1 MSAQVKNKNI
11 LYVAPEI
18 PALSATFVYNEIFEM
33 RALGHQ
39 VDVVSVH
46 KPGAQA
52 TEKIIKK
59 VGDVFYL
66 YQSPIYLRLLS
77 VIKAIFLHPVNFIKA
92 FGLLLSDVIST
103 GIISRNSVGLCFRFL
118 SSCELALYVKKNKI
132 EHIHVHFAHVPT
144 DIVMYAATI
153 SNISFSVTSHA
164 NDIFERGLLLSQK
177 IKRSK
182 FFATISEFN
191 KLYLNGFTN
200 QAEKLKVVY
209 CGVDKRKFETRKEEP
224 SNKKFT
230 YGLLGRLVEKK
241 GTHILLQAI
250 ALLKRNHQ
258 DFKLEI
264 VGDGPE
270 KNRLMA
276 IVKKEQLENYV
287 TFLGQ
292 MPNDKVPSWLNT
304 LNCFVLPCVKD
315 KNGDMDGIPVSLM
328 EAMLKGI
335 PVISTDISG
344 LPELIIA
351 NKTGVTAT
359 ANSIDSLANALE
371 DIKSMSLIKRNELV
385 QDSLSHVQKKFD
397 LRVNVNQLS
406 NYINSEG

>member
-1 MSAQVKNKNI
+1 
-11 LYVAPEI
+11 L
-18 PALSATFVYNEIFEM
+18 F
-33 RALGHQ
+33 
-39 VDVVSVH
+39 
-46 KPGAQA
+46 
-52 TEKIIKK
+52 
-59 VGDVFYL
+59 
-66 YQSPIYLRLLS
+66 
-77 VIKAIFLHPVNFIKA
+77 
-92 FGLLLSDVIST
+92 
-103 GIISRNSVGLCFRFL
+103 
-118 SSCELALYVKKNKI
+118 
-132 EHIHVHFAHVPT
+132 
-144 DIVMYAATI
+144 
-153 SNISFSVTSHA
+153 
-164 NDIFERGLLLSQK
+164 
-177 IKRSK
+177 
-182 FFATISEFN
+182 
-191 KLYLNGFTN
+191 
-200 QAEKLKVVY
+200 
-209 CGVDKRKFETRKEEP
+209 
-224 SNKKFT
+224 
-230 YGLLGRLVEKK
+230 
-241 GTHILLQAI
+241 
-250 ALLKRNHQ
+250 
-258 DFKLEI
+258 
-264 VGDGPE
+264 DGPE

-359 ANSIDSLANALE
+359 ANSIDSLADALE

-385 QDSLSHVQKKFD
+385 QDSLNHVQKKFD